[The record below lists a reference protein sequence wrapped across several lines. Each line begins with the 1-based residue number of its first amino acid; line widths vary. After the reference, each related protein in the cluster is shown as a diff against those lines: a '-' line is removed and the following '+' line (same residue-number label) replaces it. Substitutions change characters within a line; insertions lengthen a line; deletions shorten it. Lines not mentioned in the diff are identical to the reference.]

1 MRMGFNL
8 YQKLAL
14 ECRVCRR
21 EIPADE
27 EQRRVE
33 LALFGAKK
41 YSYCVG
47 CYLPVEEPLSS
58 DRNYRARWDRAFKR
72 KVWESRGTFEKVARA
87 AQEGHLKEP

>member
-41 YSYCVG
+41 Y
-47 CYLPVEEPLSS
+47 
-58 DRNYRARWDRAFKR
+58 
-72 KVWESRGTFEKVARA
+72 
-87 AQEGHLKEP
+87 